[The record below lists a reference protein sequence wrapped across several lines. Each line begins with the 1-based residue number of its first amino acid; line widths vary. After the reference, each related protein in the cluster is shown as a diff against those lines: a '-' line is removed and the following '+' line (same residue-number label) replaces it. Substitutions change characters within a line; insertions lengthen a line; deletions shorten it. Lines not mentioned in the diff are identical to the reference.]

1 MSALLETEDL
11 TVEFREGGLGALINP
26 AKARVTHAVNG
37 VTLSIAPG
45 ETVGLVGESGCG
57 KSTLG
62 RAMLRLV
69 EPRAGKVSFDGT
81 ELTGLDPARLLGFR
95 RRAQMIFQDPFAA
108 LNPRFTIGE
117 TLAEVFRVH
126 RLCKPSEIPAR
137 VAALMQSV
145 GLSPD
150 LASRRPAALSGGQC
164 QRVGIARALA
174 VGPELLIA
182 DEAVSALD
190 VSIQAQILNLLTQ
203 LCAERHLAL
212 IFISHDLGVIR
223 HLCRRVAVMY
233 LGRIVEEGPTE
244 AVFSN
249 PRHPYT
255 EALLASIPRMA
266 PDGSLPPPR
275 LTGEPPS
282 PTRLPVGCAFNPRC
296 AKAFDACRAG
306 LSPAQRSQGTVRVA
320 CHLYEDDKTPAGSPI
335 RSAGH

>member
-11 TVEFREGGLGALINP
+11 TVEFREGGLGALLNP
-26 AKARVTHAVNG
+26 ASARVTHAVNG

-69 EPRAGKVSFDGT
+69 EPRAGKVRFDGT
-81 ELTGLDPARLLGFR
+81 ELTSLDPGRLLGFR

-108 LNPRFTIGE
+108 LNPRLAIGE

-126 RLCKPSEIPAR
+126 RLCAASEVPKR
-137 VAALMQSV
+137 VAELMQSV

-174 VGPELLIA
+174 VGPELLVA

-212 IFISHDLGVIR
+212 LFISHDLGVIR

-255 EALLASIPRMA
+255 EALLASIPRMT

-275 LTGEPPS
+275 LAGEPPS
-282 PTRLPVGCAFNPRC
+282 PTRLPQGCAFHPRC
-296 AKAFDACRAG
+296 PKAFDLCRQGAA
-306 LSPAQRSQGTVRVA
+306 PALRRQGPVQVA
-320 CHLYEDDKTPAGSPI
+320 CQLYPDLVNGSAPAG
-335 RSAGH
+335 H